1 MWLVVAET
9 ADASLPMNAVKDWEG
24 RLTSLG
30 NLLALSTIENR
41 PKIRDKSGAARRI
54 ESNRRFTD
62 TS

>member
-1 MWLVVAET
+1 
-9 ADASLPMNAVKDWEG
+9 MNAVKDWEA
-24 RLTSLG
+24 RLTSSG

-41 PKIRDKSGAARRI
+41 LKIRDKSGAAGRI